1 MNIYL
6 LVAFIL
12 ILGFILG
19 RILRRLRL
27 TEVLAYILA
36 GIIIRLIIDYTD
48 ITPPDFSLPEQFSVI
63 ITGISL
69 ALIAYMVGLSFSFA
83 FLKRM
88 GKQMVIILIVQVVI
102 TVVAT
107 GGFVYLLTKD
117 LPLSVILGSLAGAT
131 DPAGTIAVLRDL
143 RTKGSLTDM
152 TIALVGLDDAV
163 VIVVYAVGIAL
174 TKMLLGV
181 ETSVSFIFSHPL
193 WEIFG
198 GLGLGGAIG
207 ALLSYVTK
215 KMHLTSD
222 HIFVISLAAAILC
235 WGLAEMIGVSAML
248 ACMALGTAV
257 INLHVQIGT
266 RSNELVDNIMTPIF
280 VLFFAAIGMEMDFS
294 LFHLMWPLI
303 IVYCVGRSIGKITG
317 CSLGGVLA
325 KAETKIKKYIGFAML
340 PQAGVAMGLAFLA
353 AQALSGYELGGTII
367 TLATTTTVVFG
378 LMSPPL
384 VQYAVKKA
392 GESSI

>member
-1 MNIYL
+1 MNIYI
-6 LVAFIL
+6 LVALVL
-12 ILGFILG
+12 ILGFVLG

-27 TEVLAYILA
+27 TEILAYILA
-36 GIIIRLIIDYTD
+36 GIIMGRVLNF
-48 ITPPDFSLPEQFSVI
+48 TPPEQFHVT
-63 ITGISL
+63 ITGTSL
-69 ALIAYMVGLSFSFA
+69 ALIAYMVGLTFSFA

-88 GKQMVIILIVQVVI
+88 GRQMVIILIVQVVI
-102 TVVAT
+102 TVAAT
-107 GGFVYLLTKD
+107 GGCVYLLTRD
-117 LPLSVILGSLAGAT
+117 LPLSIILGSLAGAT

-143 RTKGSLTDM
+143 RAKGRLSDM

-174 TKMLLGV
+174 TKMLLGA
-181 ETSVSFIFSHPL
+181 ETGVSFVFGHPL

-207 ALLSYVTK
+207 ATLSYVTK
-215 KMHLTSD
+215 KMHLSSD

-235 WGLAEMIGVSAML
+235 WGLAEFIEVSAML
-248 ACMALGTAV
+248 TCMALGTAV
-257 INLHVQIGT
+257 INLNVQVGN
-266 RSNELVDNIMTPIF
+266 RSNELVDNIMTPVF

-325 KAETKIKKYIGFAML
+325 RSEPRIRKYIGFAML

-353 AQALSGYELGGTII
+353 AQALAGYELGGTVI
-367 TLATTTTVVFG
+367 TLATTTTIVFG
-378 LMSPPL
+378 LISPPL

-392 GESSI
+392 GEASIR